1 MSERELHDLL
11 VGCGRCGSGGL
22 SWEKIVSLTRKAW
35 FPLITAPNITVTR
48 IF

>member
-11 VGCGRCGSGGL
+11 VGCGSGGL
-22 SWEKIVSLTRKAW
+22 SWGKIVSLTRKAW